1 MEALELA
8 ARSASLASQA
18 ATAQG
23 GPQVALVGEV
33 YAADEEFF
41 PQKQNDWKVTLLASW
56 SFFDGGASSARARE
70 ARAAAEEFLFRME
83 DMRRQIELEISV
95 ARLNCESSLQR
106 IRTGLTMV
114 ESAQEDYRM
123 ALRRYTAQ
131 VGTNIDVLDARVALS
146 SARNQLVESEYD
158 ALKAR
163 AEMEYAMG
171 VIGSDGR
178 TEERPK

>member
-1 MEALELA
+1 MTQDAVSLGLARRPEMEALDLA

-18 ATAQG
+18 ANAQG

-33 YAADEEFF
+33 YAADDEFF

-83 DMRRQIELEISV
+83 DMKRQIELEISV

-106 IRTGLTMV
+106 ISTGGRWSRARRRTTEWCCGATRHRWERISTCSM
-114 ESAQEDYRM
+114 R
-123 ALRRYTAQ
+123 ALPSQCPEPTC
-131 VGTNIDVLDARVALS
+131 G
-146 SARNQLVESEYD
+146 
-158 ALKAR
+158 
-163 AEMEYAMG
+163 
-171 VIGSDGR
+171 
-178 TEERPK
+178 ERL

>member
-1 MEALELA
+1 
-8 ARSASLASQA
+8 
-18 ATAQG
+18 
-23 GPQVALVGEV
+23 
-33 YAADEEFF
+33 
-41 PQKQNDWKVTLLASW
+41 TLLASW

-83 DMRRQIELEISV
+83 DMKRQIELEISV

-106 IRTGLTMV
+106 ISTGRTMV
-114 ESAQEDYRM
+114 ESAEEDYRM

-146 SARNQLVESEYD
+146 NARNQLVESVYD
-158 ALKAR
+158 SLKAR

-178 TEERPK
+178 GEERTK